1 MGRSLDERPAVA
13 RVQADRPRARPG
25 YGANVR
31 LRRLSALLLLAIGF
45 VVVPA
50 TPASAALSWSS
61 CVAAGYSCAGLTV
74 PLDRSGKVAGS
85 VRLSATRK
93 VSPNNPTRTA
103 VVAFAGGPGQ
113 AAQPFARSFARVLS
127 GGLSNADLLVF
138 DQRGTGKSSV
148 LQCPALKRSG
158 AIDALVGQCSN
169 QLGARRAFYRSSDS
183 VADLEAL
190 RAEGGYEKLT
200 LYGVSY
206 GTKVALEYAAA
217 HPDRVQSL
225 ILDSVV
231 LPEGPDSLR
240 RNTALAVPRAVGED
254 LCAAGACRAA
264 TPNAVNDLRTLVARL
279 QRNRM
284 RAAVFSGSGAR
295 FGAELG
301 PSGLL
306 DVLTAGD
313 LNPAIRAQLPAAVR
327 SALKGDRQPL
337 LRLSALAA
345 GLDNG
350 ASRSP
355 LQAGAADAD
364 DGSLYLATLCEE
376 NPTFPWTRGAPVAQR
391 AQELD
396 RTIKSAPAGSWG
408 IFPSAVASGGFAGT
422 CLAWNVATP
431 APAPPGALPNVPV
444 LVLGGRADL
453 RTPLEDARAIA
464 ARFPQSTLVE
474 VPKTGHSVLTSE
486 TGRCGQLAVTAFLRF
501 QPIAQC
507 AGEPTPYN
515 PTDRL
520 PVTLADVPRARNL
533 PSKAGRTLNAVPATI
548 TDARRQI
555 IGDVLA
561 TGEVPKS
568 LGGLR
573 GGSVRILSETR
584 WQLRSYELVR
594 GVKVSGTY
602 RVNGS
607 STLTVSGG
615 NAASGVVTLSRSGRA
630 TGRLG
635 GVRISAKARA
645 SAASVASGLDD
656 VSFDDARRQ
665 ATGPR

>member
-1 MGRSLDERPAVA
+1 M
-13 RVQADRPRARPG
+13 
-25 YGANVR
+25 
-31 LRRLSALLLLAIGF
+31 
-45 VVVPA
+45 A
-50 TPASAALSWSS
+50 T
-61 CVAAGYSCAGLTV
+61 GYSCATLPV
-74 PLDRSGKVAGS
+74 PLDRTGKVPGT
-85 VRLSATRK
+85 VRLAATRK
-93 VSPNNPTRTA
+93 VSRDNPTRTA

-113 AAQPFARSFARVLS
+113 AARPFSRSFARLLA

-138 DQRGTGKSSV
+138 DQRGTGASSQ
-148 LQCPALKRSG
+148 LRCSALERSG
-158 AIDALVGQCSN
+158 ALDTLVAQCAN
-169 QLGARRAFYRSSDS
+169 QLGPRRAFYRSSDS
-183 VADLEAL
+183 VEDLEAL
-190 RAEGGYEKLT
+190 RIEGGYEKLT

-206 GTKVALEYAAA
+206 GTKVALAYAAA

-231 LPEGPDSLR
+231 LPEGPDALR
-240 RNTALAVPRAVGED
+240 RNTAVAVPRAVGED
-254 LCAAGACRAA
+254 LCAVGACRAA
-264 TPNAVNDLRTLVARL
+264 TPDAVSDLRTLVARL
-279 QRNRM
+279 QRARM
-284 RAAVFSGSGAR
+284 SAAVFSGRGTR
-295 FGAELG
+295 FGAQLG

-306 DVLTAGD
+306 DVFTAGD

-337 LRLSALAA
+337 LRLSAMSA

-350 ASRSP
+350 ATITSP
-355 LQAGAADAD
+355 SLQAGDVDED

-396 RTIKSAPAGSWG
+396 RAIKAAPPGSWG
-408 IFPSAVASGGFAGT
+408 IFPSAVATGGFAGT

-444 LVLGGRADL
+444 LVLSGRADL

-464 ARFPQSTLVE
+464 ARFPQATLVE

-486 TGRCGQLAVTAFLRF
+486 TGRCAELAVTAFLRF

-507 AGEPTPYN
+507 GSEPTPYN

-520 PVTLADVPRARNL
+520 PVTLADVPKARNL
-533 PSKAGRTLNAVPATI
+533 PSKAGRTLNAIPATI

-555 IGDVLA
+555 IGEVLA
-561 TGEVPKS
+561 TGEVPTS

-602 RVNGS
+602 RANGS
-607 STLTVSGG
+607 STFAISGG
-615 NAASGVVTLSRSGRA
+615 NAATGVVRLSKSGRA

-635 GVRISAKARA
+635 GVRIAAKARA
-645 SAASVASGLDD
+645 SAASTALRPDT
-656 VSFDDARRQ
+656 VSFGAALRQ
-665 ATGPR
+665 ARGPR